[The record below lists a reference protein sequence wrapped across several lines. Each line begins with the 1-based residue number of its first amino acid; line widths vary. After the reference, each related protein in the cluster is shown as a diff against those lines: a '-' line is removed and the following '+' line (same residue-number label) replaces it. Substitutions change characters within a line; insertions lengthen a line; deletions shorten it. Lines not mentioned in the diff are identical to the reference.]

1 MVVHKP
7 IAEAAKIDKII
18 LSRLIPGEDLFTSL
32 KKIAKDCGI
41 DI

>member
-7 IAEAAKIDKII
+7 FAEAAKINEII

-32 KKIAKDCGI
+32 KKLPGI
-41 DI
+41 TG